1 MKKLLIGTLLST
13 VISSAFAQDI
23 VDTFFE
29 RQWGLINSGQTL
41 QRATGDLTRDEVPG
55 IIGQDIN
62 WDRLEDRQIDEN
74 RKVIVA
80 VIDSGLDINHPD
92 LEGRV
97 WSNPACDN
105 LSEEEKQKQPCNG
118 RNFLAKVEE
127 QIGDVKDDTGHGT
140 HVSGIIAA
148 NLNGTGAVG
157 VAKKNVVIMPLKVL
171 SKDTTN
177 FVYNNRLITDIVAD
191 AIAFA
196 VQNKADVINL
206 SMGWP
211 KLIETP
217 RMQKALQLAQNAGL
231 LIVAAA
237 GNNNKDVPTY
247 PCTNRGVICVG
258 SIDNQGKLS
267 EFSNFGGKIDIL
279 APGEHIIS
287 LYPTAQESRSL
298 RVGGYEVKRGT
309 SQASPFV
316 AAIAASIK
324 LVHPDS
330 SLDEIK
336 ARIMGSA
343 RPVEDA
349 ITGHK
354 MSKYGLIDMKKAIA
368 EVPADFVA
376 PDYKNLLE
384 INTSVTGVT
393 SFVLPIKSFTSDLDG
408 LTVKIAFD
416 SEVLELR
423 KDTFELDLKK
433 GQTSPIQVQARIKDK
448 NADSHTQLK
457 VTISKEDKVLHQ
469 SQTAL
474 VISGSLTGRK
484 NLVRIPLE
492 GINRN
497 LISQFNGGKKLSKL
511 KQVSDRF
518 SRSGA
523 VEFYYMNPA
532 LQTEASDV
540 MSLLRVYPTKFESVD
555 LTVPKS
561 NKVLSIFKADIN
573 LDGKEDYVV
582 YTLGKERQNIFLHYL
597 TIEGKPLFKEG
608 LSSWKFPITTFEGL
622 PLKNG
627 FEQSFSWLKVKTKDL
642 GTILVPS
649 LAREWLLPEEDNSD
663 DILDRLSPGKA
674 VRLYYLLPEKKDG
687 GIELAIRTVNNYDFH
702 SDITSRFNVKPEE
715 TYSLQTPFKQTAEEA
730 AKGTIKTILAVGR
743 EFKKRYFKVVFTDSK
758 TYTIHPINNGISYL
772 EDNTIFP
779 IFGLDQKGNPN
790 GEATFMVLND
800 RSNAR
805 LSIIDDQGESSRI
818 EKITDWT
825 DPIFNYIGAYKGE
838 KQTTFF
844 LESRY
849 YVHAFDSQGA
859 KYTLPINRDSSF
871 PGVKFAETMSG
882 VIVKG
887 ADKSLLP
894 GVFVNSTLVFG
905 DRLYTMVKDQDGF
918 KRPVDLS
925 INIPKECINLAPVR
939 LGESGASHYTFLC
952 AEGSA
957 GASFRFLPLEL

>member
-1 MKKLLIGTLLST
+1 MKKLLIGTLLTSAFST
-13 VISSAFAQDI
+13 GFAQDI

-29 RQWGLINSGQTL
+29 RQWGLVNSGQTL
-41 QRATGDLTRDEVPG
+41 QRSTGDLTRVQIPG
-55 IIGQDIN
+55 IPGKDIN
-62 WDRLEDRQIDEN
+62 WDQLEDRQIDEA

-80 VIDSGLDINHPD
+80 VIDSGLDVNHPD

-97 WSNPACDN
+97 WQNPVCEN
-105 LSEEEKQKQPCNG
+105 LSEEERTKKTCQG
-118 RNFLAKVEE
+118 RNFLAKTEE
-127 QIGDVKDDTGHGT
+127 KIGDVSDDTGHGT

-148 NLNGTGAVG
+148 NMNGTGAVG
-157 VAKKNVVIMPLKVL
+157 VTKKNIQIMPLKVL
-171 SKDTTN
+171 SKETTN

-191 AIAFA
+191 AMAFA

-217 RMQKALQLAQNAGL
+217 RMKKALQLAQNAG
-231 LIVAAA
+231 IPIIAAA

-247 PCTNRGVICVG
+247 PCTNRGVVCVG

-287 LYPTAQESRSL
+287 LYPTAKESRSL
-298 RVGGYEVKRGT
+298 RVGGYEVKKGT

-324 LVHPDS
+324 LVHPEVT
-330 SLDEIK
+330 LDEIK
-336 ARIMGSA
+336 ARILGSA
-343 RPVEDA
+343 RPVVDSV
-349 ITGHK
+349 TGRK
-354 MSKYGLIDMKKAIA
+354 KSKFGLVDMKKAIA
-368 EVPADFVA
+368 ESPADFVS

-384 INTSVTGVT
+384 ISTNVTGIT
-393 SFVLPIKSFTSDLDG
+393 SFVLPIKSFTSDLED
-408 LTVKIAFD
+408 LTVKVAISTD
-416 SEVLELR
+416 VLELR

-433 GQTSPIQVQARIKDK
+433 GQTKPIQIQAKIKDK
-448 NADSHTQLK
+448 QADSHTQLV
-457 VTISKEDKVLHQ
+457 VTISKDEKILHQ

-484 NLVRIPLE
+484 NLISVPLN
-492 GINRN
+492 GVDPR
-497 LISQFNGGKKLSKL
+497 LISLFKGSKKYSRL

-518 SRSGA
+518 SKSGA
-523 VEFYYMNPA
+523 IEYYYMNPK
-532 LQTEASDV
+532 LQTEESDV
-540 MSLLRVYPTKFESVD
+540 MSLLRIFKDKFESVD
-555 LTVPKS
+555 LTVPKA
-561 NKVLSIFKADIN
+561 NKILSIFKADIN

-582 YTLGKERQNIFLHYL
+582 YTLGKDRLNMFLHYRTL
-597 TIEGKPLFKEG
+597 DGKPLFKD
-608 LSSWKFPITTFEGL
+608 LSTWKFPITTFEGL

-627 FEQSFSWLKVKTKDL
+627 FEQSFSWLKVKSKDL

-649 LAREWLLPEEDNSD
+649 LPREWILPEEDNSD
-663 DILDRLSPGKA
+663 DILDRLNPTKA
-674 VRLYYLLPEKKDG
+674 LRFYYLLPEKKDG
-687 GIELAIRTVNNYDFH
+687 GVEVSVRTVNNFDFH
-702 SDITSRFNVKPEE
+702 YDISERFNLRPEE
-715 TYSLQTPFKQTAEEA
+715 SFSLQTPFKQTAEEA
-730 AKGTIKTILAVGR
+730 AKGEVKTILAVGR
-743 EFKKRYFKVVFTDSK
+743 EFKKRYFRVVFTDQK
-758 TYTIHPINNGISYL
+758 TYTIHPIDNGISYL

-779 IFGLDQKGNPN
+779 IFGLGDKGNPT
-790 GEATFMVLND
+790 GEATFMILND

-805 LSIIDDQGESSRI
+805 MSIVNDQGEYSRI
-818 EKITDWT
+818 EKKTSWT
-825 DPIFNYIGAYKGE
+825 DPIFNYIGAYKGSKE
-838 KQTTFF
+838 TTFF

-849 YVHAFDSQGA
+849 HVHAFDSQGA

-887 ADKSLLP
+887 KDSALLP

-905 DRLYTMVKDQDGF
+905 DRLYTMVKDSEGF

-925 INIPKECINLAPVR
+925 IKIPKECINLAPVR
-939 LGESGASHYTFLC
+939 LGETGASHYTFLC
-952 AEGSA
+952 MDGRSK
-957 GASFRFLPLEL
+957 ASFRFLPLEIN